1 MAGTALD
8 WEEVAYHS
16 KLPHEKPARFTN
28 MRRINNHEEH

>member
-8 WEEVAYHS
+8 WEKVAYHS
-16 KLPHEKPARFTN
+16 KLHEKLARFTN